1 MTIESQCHNI
11 HIPFKSAFVKTPL
24 VRYLRAGPT
33 LSFGFEFSPTEGDK
47 STNET
52 PPSIETMQDQNTKTK
67 HATDGNVF

>member
-1 MTIESQCHNI
+1 MT
-11 HIPFKSAFVKTPL
+11 TPL

-52 PPSIETMQDQNTKTK
+52 PPSIETMQDKNTRTK
-67 HATDGNVF
+67 HGTDENVFENEIYILYKEFKS

>member
-1 MTIESQCHNI
+1 MVIRSQWENL
-11 HIPFKSAFVKTPL
+11 PFKSAFVKTPL

-33 LSFGFEFSPTEGDK
+33 LSFGFEFSPPTEGDK

-67 HATDGNVF
+67 HGTDENVF